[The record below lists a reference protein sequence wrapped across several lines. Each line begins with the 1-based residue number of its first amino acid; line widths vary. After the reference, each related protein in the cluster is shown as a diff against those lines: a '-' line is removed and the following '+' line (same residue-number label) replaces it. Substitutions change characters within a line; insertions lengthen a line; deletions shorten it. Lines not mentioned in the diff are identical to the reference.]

1 MKIYN
6 LVLNDYQFKESF
18 LTNKIQFKGNP
29 LRRTTKPIERVIRKV
44 NPFRRGKESGTEEIV
59 EQVQKIEL
67 ILKDPKP
74 DKDYLKLKEF
84 GEKIINFNI

>member
-29 LRRTTKPIERVIRKV
+29 LRRITKPIERVIRRV
-44 NPFRRGKESGTEEIV
+44 NPFRRGKTMK
-59 EQVQKIEL
+59 QK
-67 ILKDPKP
+67 
-74 DKDYLKLKEF
+74 KLLNKY
-84 GEKIINFNI
+84 KK